1 MSQEVMKS
9 ISDALGMNPL
19 TVESKEDDQLPAEVE
34 ELLPAI
40 VELTQEEKE
49 GEEDF
54 ALARANIKSLLEKGE
69 GAFEQLC
76 RIAEATEQ
84 PRAFE
89 IVSTLMKT
97 LVESNKQLLELHDQR
112 RQLLPMVSVKKEEE
126 EKKANITNNN
136 VFVGTTE
143 EFLTLM
149 REKRAAEKANII
161 EGEVI
166 EVDSKNG

>member
-1 MSQEVMKS
+1 
-9 ISDALGMNPL
+9 MNPL
-19 TVESKEDDQLPAEVE
+19 AVETPEPEAALPVE
-34 ELLPAI
+34 LENQI
-40 VELTQEEKE
+40 TELTQEEKE

-54 ALARANIKSLLEKGE
+54 ALARTNIKNLLDKGE
-69 GAFEQLC
+69 DALEQLC
-76 RIAEATEQ
+76 RIAAATEQ

-89 IVSTLMKT
+89 IVSTLVKT
-97 LVESNKQLLELHDQR
+97 LVDSNKQLMDLHEKR
-112 RQLLPMVSVKKEEE
+112 RQLLPIVPVKKEDE

-149 REKRAAEKANII
+149 REKRASVKALEVI

-166 EVDSKNG
+166 EVKNG